1 MSDNNS
7 GRALLAVFD
16 ICVTLF
22 IIGGIIGSV
31 WLYSGQPFPG
41 SPPLV
46 VIETGSM
53 MHEKEPFGRIGYI
66 DPGDIVIAKA
76 VHDRDDIISYCE
88 AKNKFKQYKRYGSYG
103 DVIIYRPM
111 GSKKLVPIIH
121 RAICWVDYDEKNG
134 TYTIEEYGIYNA
146 TSVDIPELG
155 LHGVKFSHSGFITKG
170 DHNPCC
176 DQSPLAGICREPVK
190 MEWIV
195 GKAEGELPWF
205 GSLKLL
211 FENSHREVPSDS
223 WLCLS
228 ISIIIMITI
237 PMVLDVKDYIRERR
251 GFTPREG
258 WLGQLGKNPAM
269 RKKVLKKVT
278 TLYWILFISLIP
290 ILYLYPFLLIIPSL
304 LILANL
310 YAALL
315 LIEDKKRWNKNSSP
329 AWPVLSCFASPLILT
344 LYYMRIRKEI

>member
-1 MSDNNS
+1 
-7 GRALLAVFD
+7 
-16 ICVTLF
+16 
-22 IIGGIIGSV
+22 
-31 WLYSGQPFPG
+31 
-41 SPPLV
+41 
-46 VIETGSM
+46 
-53 MHEKEPFGRIGYI
+53 
-66 DPGDIVIAKA
+66 
-76 VHDRDDIISYCE
+76 
-88 AKNKFKQYKRYGSYG
+88 
-103 DVIIYRPM
+103 
-111 GSKKLVPIIH
+111 
-121 RAICWVDYDEKNG
+121 
-134 TYTIEEYGIYNA
+134 
-146 TSVDIPELG
+146 
-155 LHGVKFSHSGFITKG
+155 
-170 DHNPCC
+170 PCC

-237 PMVLDVKDYIRERR
+237 PMVLDVKDYIRERK